1 MYLIRV
7 GFLWQIGVT
16 RLPGSGPLTLE
27 LVLEIVLC
35 ACISIWSI
43 KQTKAN
49 TNILTELKRVLYKN
63 IIS

>member
-1 MYLIRV
+1 MYPIRV

-35 ACISIWSI
+35 ISIWSI